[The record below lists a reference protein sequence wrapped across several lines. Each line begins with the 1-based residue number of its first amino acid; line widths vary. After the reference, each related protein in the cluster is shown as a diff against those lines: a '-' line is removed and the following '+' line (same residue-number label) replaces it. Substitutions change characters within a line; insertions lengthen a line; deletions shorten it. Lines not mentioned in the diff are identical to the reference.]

1 MHSSILG
8 LYLKSIKP
16 LNNKKRVPNR
26 DESTAVAGGR
36 GDKVTI
42 TVTARALGRMSE
54 LTGPESRFDHGGGIM
69 RKHRNRGDDP
79 SGDPPGPSPAVCG
92 TGSAAR
98 VPPGQVPPEVQQKS
112 RIFRYDLD
120 NYN

>member
-1 MHSSILG
+1 MIRGTPYIQSRIDYGYFDTVRLIK
-8 LYLKSIKP
+8 KSI
-16 LNNKKRVPNR
+16 RVPSR
-26 DESTAVAGGR
+26 DENTVGAGGH

-98 VPPGQVPPEVQQKS
+98 VPPGQVPPEAQQNTAN
-112 RIFRYDLD
+112 I
-120 NYN
+120 